1 MAEDMQAN
9 ETIGYWLFY
18 AQRCVAY
25 AFAEMM
31 QGYCEEQEKPA
42 VTPPQWGVL
51 ALLLHEDG
59 QTIGAISQQRGV
71 DAPTVT
77 GIVKRLELSGFVERR
92 HSKEDRRVVKVYLT
106 NEGHDMTQALYPKVQ
121 KFNDEMLC
129 NFPEDERQHFLH
141 MLQRIIANLSNEVSG
156 TGDRFKLLPMD
167 AVRQDFVYDDLSQKG
182 KSLHDK
188 RHKSNVVKDR

>member
-1 MAEDMQAN
+1 MVENIKPDEN
-9 ETIGYWLFY
+9 IGYWLFY

-25 AFAEMM
+25 AFSEVMRA
-31 QGYCEEQEKPA
+31 YCIEREKPV

-51 ALLLHEDG
+51 AMLFHEDG

-92 HSKEDRRVVKVYLT
+92 HSNEDRRVVKVYLT
-106 NEGHDMTQALYPKVQ
+106 SDGSAITQALYPMVQ
-121 KFNDEMLC
+121 AFNNEMLRD
-129 NFPEDERQHFLH
+129 FPEGERQHLLH
-141 MLQRIIANLSNEVSG
+141 MLQRVIANLSDEVSG
-156 TGDRFKLLPMD
+156 TGDRFNLLPAY
-167 AVRQDFVYDDLSQKG
+167 AVRQDFVYDDLHQKA

-188 RHKSNVVKDR
+188 RHKSNGMKDS